1 MDCTPLLKTEFQD
14 LCRMQMV
21 STPGTFQEV
30 GGRAGSGALWKPEA
44 ASRVGFVFL
53 SGSIT
58 LFVAEPFE
66 VMLICAG

>member
-1 MDCTPLLKTEFQD
+1 
-14 LCRMQMV
+14 MQMV

-58 LFVAEPFE
+58 LFVAEPFD